1 MDAKVVWLFV
11 FVLLYWGYCIFW
23 GVKGALT
30 SRTASDYFIAGR
42 GISIWVFVL
51 AATATSFSGWTF
63 MGHPGLIYRDGLPYA
78 YASFYAITIPFTGV
92 LFLKRQWMIGK
103 RFGFVTPGEMLSDYF
118 RSDTIRILV
127 VIVALVFSVPYLGVQ
142 LRASGF
148 LFNVLT
154 DGMLDVNFGMWVL
167 SAVVIIYVA
176 SGGLRAVAYVDTMQC
191 VLLAVGI
198 VAIGIIALS
207 HVGGMGR
214 MIDGI
219 AALSE
224 DDRRAGAAA
233 VAALE
238 TRGLTYSEAQARIAA
253 AADDPALAAEAAEL
267 TPLVAEAKRVT
278 PDGYS
283 HYIAIPGV
291 IQFVDA
297 GSKAQGGAW
306 TGIMVLAYMFAL
318 MGIQSA
324 PAFTMWAFSNRTPR
338 PFAPQQVWASSFG
351 IGLILFVFT
360 AFQGMGGHFLG
371 ADLDFHAAH
380 PDKTAE
386 SANRLQASV
395 IESAYREDV
404 TDALDGAEV
413 GSIVA
418 AALEIYRQSGAI
430 PSFGDLAAGEG
441 DGATAAAKLVAW
453 HESGGAES
461 GEDAGRFDAAAAP
474 ALIDLMNSEGKQG
487 MLVPQMIN
495 LVAGVAPWLVGL
507 LSVCALAAMQ
517 STGAAYMSTAG
528 GMLTRDLLK
537 HYIMPAATHA
547 QQKLFG
553 RLGVV
558 AIVLA
563 ALVVATVSSDALVLL
578 GGLAVAYG
586 FQMWPALIAV
596 CWWPWLTRAGVTLGL
611 IAGLV
616 AVTLTETIGQQ
627 LGVTAWGRWPLT
639 IHSAGWGILFNFGV
653 AILVSA
659 VTQNKADLDHKM
671 LFHGFLREHAGLP
684 ENKRHLAPRAWAL
697 ALIWFLF
704 AIGPGA
710 VIGNT
715 VFGSPNDPSSW
726 LFGIP
731 SIWAW
736 QVLWWAIGVF
746 MMWFLA
752 YKMELSTVPSREVEA
767 LRDDI
772 GDVSLAAGK
781 A

>member
-11 FVLLYWGYCIFW
+11 FVLIYWAYCIFW
-23 GVKGALT
+23 GIKGAIT
-30 SRTASDYFIAGR
+30 ARTASDYFIAGR

-118 RSDTIRILV
+118 RSDSIRILV

-154 DGMLDVNFGMWVL
+154 DGMLSVNFGMWVL
-167 SAVVIIYVA
+167 SAIVIIYVA

-191 VLLAVGI
+191 VLLAGGI
-198 VAIGIIALS
+198 VAIGAITLAQ
-207 HVGGMGR
+207 VGGMGR
-214 MIDGI
+214 LIDGI
-219 AALSE
+219 GALSQE
-224 DDRRAGAAA
+224 DRRIGAEA

-238 TRGLTYSEAQARIAA
+238 ERGLTFAEAQARMGAA
-253 AADDPALAAEAAEL
+253 KGAPAESPEAAEAGDLA
-267 TPLVAEAKRVT
+267 PLVAAAKRVT

-297 GSKAQGGAW
+297 GGKAQGGAW

-324 PAFTMWAFSNRTPR
+324 PAFTMWAFSNHNPR

-351 IGLILFVFT
+351 IGLILFAFT
-360 AFQGMGGHFLG
+360 AVQGMGSHLLG
-371 ADLDFHAAH
+371 ADLSFVRAY
-380 PDKTAE
+380 PGKTAE
-386 SANRLQASV
+386 SVVPLQRSV
-395 IESAYREDV
+395 VQSAYRENV
-404 TDALDGAEV
+404 TDALDNSEV
-413 GSIVA
+413 DAVVR
-418 AALEIYRQSGAI
+418 AALEAWIAAGAI
-430 PSFGDLAAGEG
+430 PTFGELAGG
-441 DGATAAAKLVAW
+441 SGPGAEAAAKLVA
-453 HESGGAES
+453 HHAES
-461 GEDAGRFDAAAAP
+461 EFGPAEKP
-474 ALIDLMNSEGKQG
+474 ALIDLMDSAGKQG
-487 MLVPQMIN
+487 MLVPQLID
-495 LVAGVAPWLVGL
+495 LIADSAPWLVGL

-537 HYIMPAATHA
+537 HYLMPAATHA

-553 RLGVV
+553 RIGVV

-616 AVTLTETIGQQ
+616 AVTLTESIGQQ

-639 IHSAGWGILFNFGV
+639 IHSAGWGILCNFGV
-653 AILVSA
+653 AVLVSF
-659 VTQNKADLDHKM
+659 VTQNRGDHEHKM
-671 LFHGFLREHAGLP
+671 VFHGFLRDHARLP
-684 ENKRHLAPRAWAL
+684 EEKRRLIPRAWAI
-697 ALIWFLF
+697 AIVWFLF

-715 VFGSPNDPSSW
+715 LFGDPNDPASW

-736 QVLWWAIGVF
+736 QILWWALGVF

-752 YKMELSTVPSREVEA
+752 YKMELSTVPSREIEP

-772 GDVSLAAGK
+772 GDAQLAAGK
-781 A
+781 T